1 MSRILVIDDDVQVCE
16 TMGSL
21 ITRMH
26 LEYEAVHTIGEGLDL
41 LARET
46 FDVVFLDVQLPDGN
60 GLDALPEIKD
70 TPSDPE
76 VIILTGQGDPNGA
89 ELAIQ
94 GGVWDYLLKP
104 SPIKNTM
111 LTLNRVLA
119 YRREKKCKQ
128 CPVALDL
135 ENVVGKSPAMR
146 ACYDLVAQ
154 AARCNSNVL
163 ITGKTGTG
171 KERFAR
177 TIHTNSLHS
186 GGNFV
191 VVDCA
196 ALTENLVESILFGHV
211 KGAFTGADKD
221 RIGLVKQADN
231 GTLVLDEIG
240 ELPLSIQKSF
250 LRVLQERSFRPVGAN
265 REIQSNFRLIS
276 ATHRD
281 LEEMI
286 TQGTFRQD
294 LYFRLKTI
302 ILKLP
307 PLCERREDIKL
318 LTLYFTNRLC
328 EEYGMPNKGFDTE
341 FITTLEAYD
350 WPGNVREL
358 FNTLERAFVAAGNA
372 KTIYAMHLPREIR
385 IRVTRAQ
392 LREKT
397 HSSTED
403 PPELPHLQ
411 PGTEIRSEPEKFPN
425 IREFRTAMEKEY
437 MEKLVQQTGG
447 SLKQILKISGL
458 SRSHFYA
465 MVKKYAIDF

>member
-21 ITRMH
+21 IQRMH
-26 LEYEAVHTIGEGLDL
+26 LDYESVHTLHKGLDR
-41 LARET
+41 LAHET
-46 FDVVFLDVQLPDGN
+46 FDVVFLDVHLPDGN
-60 GLDALPEIKD
+60 GLDALPAIKD

-76 VIILTGQGDPNGA
+76 VIILTGQGDANGA

-94 GGVWDYLLKP
+94 GGVWDYLIKP

-128 CPVALDL
+128 NPVALNL
-135 ENVVGKSPAMR
+135 ENLVGKSPAMR

-163 ITGKTGTG
+163 INGETGTG

-177 TIHTNSLHS
+177 TIHENSLQS
-186 GGNFV
+186 AGNFV

-196 ALTENLVESILFGHV
+196 ALTESLVESILFGHV

-221 RIGLVKQADN
+221 RTGLVKQADN
-231 GTLVLDEIG
+231 GTLVLDEVG
-240 ELPLSIQKSF
+240 ELPLSIQKAF
-250 LRVLQERSFRPVGAN
+250 LRVLQERSFRPVGSS

-276 ATHRD
+276 ATNRN

-286 TQGTFRQD
+286 ARGTFRQD

-302 ILKLP
+302 ILQLP
-307 PLCERREDIKL
+307 PLRERKEDIKL
-318 LTLYFTNRLC
+318 LTLYFTNKLC
-328 EEYGMPNKGFDTE
+328 EEYGIPNKGFDAD

-350 WPGNVREL
+350 WRGNVREL
-358 FNTLERAFVAAGNA
+358 FNTLERAFVAAGNE
-372 KTIYAMHLPREIR
+372 KTIYAMHLPPEIR

-392 LREKT
+392 FQQRTRREA
-397 HSSTED
+397 SRATETSGIEPFQQTRID
-403 PPELPHLQ
+403 
-411 PGTEIRSEPEKFPN
+411 PEKIPN
-425 IREFRTAMEKEY
+425 IREFRASMEKHYLEN
-437 MEKLVQQTGG
+437 LVQQTG
-447 SLKQILKISGL
+447 SNLNKILKISGL

-465 MVKKYAIDF
+465 MVKKYSIDI